1 MNHLSV
7 TGGRIDHGASSG
19 NDTYMSAY
27 NDNISSLKAVK
38 IRDLRVFSNTS
49 PAGGCGITLF
59 YSRFIQTPVYKT
71 GTVKA
76 VRTLGAPY
84 IRTSQLGACDR

>member
-38 IRDLRVFSNTS
+38 IRDLRVFSNIS

-59 YSRFIQTPVYKT
+59 YSRLYKT

-84 IRTSQLGACDR
+84 IRASQLGACDR

>member
-38 IRDLRVFSNTS
+38 IRDLCVFSNTS
-49 PAGGCGITLF
+49 PAGGCGITLL

-71 GTVKA
+71 GA
-76 VRTLGAPY
+76 VEGIGTLSSPH
-84 IRTSQLGACDR
+84 IRTSDLG